1 MALQLSESAALAK
14 LEATNSHLQQLEVYK
29 LRAERQL
36 DTTRSAL
43 FNTRQEARNRTK
55 RLRETIQSLRRQFAG
70 ALPLSQQEKFSV
82 AMARLQEDR
91 VKAQAEKKK
100 AEEERRAAEWRAQ
113 ELEVK
118 HQGLQE
124 LFSTL
129 KDMKGAQK
137 VIPLDRYII
146 RHLCDNINS
155 FFPALIIKQVL
166 EWHKKMEETQIQEL
180 RKGRELIVQKEE
192 NQYLKNLVGE
202 QERAICRLEHEI
214 VQQNMVRRM

>member
-14 LEATNSHLQQLEVYK
+14 LEATNSHTQQLEVYK

-36 DTTRSAL
+36 DTTQSAL
-43 FNTRQEARNRTK
+43 FNTRREARNRVK

-82 AMARLQEDR
+82 ALASLQEDR

-100 AEEERRAAEWRAQ
+100 AEEERRRAEGRAQ

-124 LFSTL
+124 LLSTL
-129 KDMKGAQK
+129 KDGKGAQK
-137 VIPLDRYII
+137 VVLN
-146 RHLCDNINS
+146 DNYSVHHQIVVRQYS
-155 FFPALIIKQVL
+155 FIVPALLHQ
-166 EWHKKMEETQIQEL
+166 T
-180 RKGRELIVQKEE
+180 G
-192 NQYLKNLVGE
+192 
-202 QERAICRLEHEI
+202 A
-214 VQQNMVRRM
+214 